1 MLVFLLNME
10 LKFIYLNYVQV
21 GSKNSMIIFIN
32 ERIHLDIRTQKV
44 VRGRSIN
51 MALSCRGRA
60 ALAYVDC
67 EDLVVGNGISMRARM
82 LHDLQC
88 HKQAVPYG
96 TRPDHVKLQ
105 ISFSILF
112 FSWIIFAANYFNRSS
127 CFE

>member
-10 LKFIYLNYVQV
+10 LKFIYLNYDQV
-21 GSKNSMIIFIN
+21 CFENFVIVFN
-32 ERIHLDIRTQKV
+32 NDRWDLDIRTQKV

-51 MALSCRGRA
+51 MALSIRGRA

-67 EDLVVGNGISMRARM
+67 EDLIVRNGISMRARM

-96 TRPDHVKLQ
+96 TRPDHVKNQNPFIYL
-105 ISFSILF
+105 ILLSLF
-112 FSWIIFAANYFNRSS
+112 FSKLYQSIVVF
-127 CFE
+127 